1 MIVYK
6 GAPNLHL
13 DKLSGSTQAL
23 AIVMTSLVVAVLSL
37 LFWLPYVYSK
47 VVRKDYSK
55 YALRIVLYL
64 LSASDPLVSFLLWTP
79 AVEAG
84 RSSN

>member
-1 MIVYK
+1 VYK

-13 DKLSGSTQAL
+13 DKLSGATQAL

-47 VVRKDYSK
+47 VVKKDYS
-55 YALRIVLYL
+55 
-64 LSASDPLVSFLLWTP
+64 
-79 AVEAG
+79 E
-84 RSSN
+84 